1 MTAHVRKSAV
11 YRAHIVGVS
20 IVGLGVFGTLV
31 GHAVAAWHAI
41 PHGREVI
48 VLAVLLMASEQCP
61 LTFHRHG
68 TRSTVTL
75 SGIFACAMLLRWDIV
90 LVVVVQ
96 ALASI
101 IDDAVARRSWWKSCF
116 NVAQYTL
123 SLAAASVAY
132 HG

>member
-1 MTAHVRKSAV
+1 MTTHVRQSTG
-11 YRAHIVGVS
+11 YPAHIVGGS
-20 IVGLGVFGTLV
+20 IVGLRGVGPPL
-31 GHAVAAWHAI
+31 GDPAAAWAA
-41 PHGREVI
+41 PPPCREVI

-68 TRSTVTL
+68 ARSTVTL

-123 SLAAASVAY
+123 SLAA
-132 HG
+132 